1 MIFNQAT
8 YYEILEVSP
17 DASAT
22 DIRTSYQR
30 LKISYKKDNIALYSV
45 MDASDTQDMIAKID
59 EAYQV
64 LSDPDLRRE
73 YDERHGILSNVSD
86 KIVSIDR
93 TPPME
98 NGDDLDLLVPP
109 STDFGESSIFG
120 SASSD
125 DRTGKIERPTKERTG
140 FIKKPEPSFFDISK
154 PEKSAVPGL
163 TPEEKTLPKASEN
176 TMSAALGST
185 STQVLQPSSSGVTV
199 ERRQIPTRRVAETHT
214 FQQAKSAF
222 DAIQEQ
228 IDQETEWRGSFIRKV
243 RELRRYSMDDIHDH
257 TKISKM
263 YLVAI
268 EEENFDK
275 LPAAVFVRGFI
286 LQISK
291 ILRLPGDRVSAAYLS
306 RFNKRQ
312 TSA

>member
-1 MIFNQAT
+1 MIFNTEAT
-8 YYEILEVSP
+8 YYDILEIRP

-22 DIRTSYQR
+22 DVRTSYQR
-30 LKISYKKDNIALYSV
+30 LKQSYKKDNIALYSV
-45 MDASDTQDMIAKID
+45 MDATDTQDMMAKID

-73 YDERHGILSNVSD
+73 YDERHGILTSVSD

-109 STDFGESSIFG
+109 STDFGSESSIFG
-120 SASSD
+120 ASSS
-125 DRTGKIERPTKERTG
+125 DRTGKITR
-140 FIKKPEPSFFDISK
+140 PEPGFFDIAQPARK
-154 PEKSAVPGL
+154 DVPGL
-163 TPEEKTLPKASEN
+163 TEESKSLPKAAED

-185 STQVLQPSSSGVTV
+185 SAQILQPSSAGVTS
-199 ERRQIPTRRVAETHT
+199 ERRQLPTRRSADAQA

-228 IDQETEWRGSFIRKV
+228 IDQEFEWRGSFLRKV

-291 ILRLPGDRVSAAYLS
+291 VLRLPGDKVASAYLS
-306 RFNKRQ
+306 RFNKKS
-312 TSA
+312 SA

>member
-1 MIFNQAT
+1 MIFNTEAT
-8 YYEILEVSP
+8 YYDILEIRS

-22 DIRTSYQR
+22 DVRTSYQR
-30 LKISYKKDNIALYSV
+30 LKQSYKKDNIALYSV
-45 MDASDTQDMIAKID
+45 MDATDTQDMIAKID

-73 YDERHGILSNVSD
+73 YDERHGILASVSD

-109 STDFGESSIFG
+109 TTDFGESSIFG
-120 SASSD
+120 SSSD
-125 DRTGKIERPTKERTG
+125 DRTGKVSRPES
-140 FIKKPEPSFFDISK
+140 SFFDLAGPAK
-154 PEKSAVPGL
+154 KDVPGL
-163 TPEEKTLPKASEN
+163 TEESKALPKAADHS
-176 TMSAALGST
+176 MSAALGST
-185 STQVLQPSSSGVTV
+185 SAQVLQPSSAGVTS
-199 ERRQIPTRRVAETHT
+199 ERRQLPTRRTVDTQA

-228 IDQETEWRGSFIRKV
+228 IDQETEWRGSFLRKV

-268 EEENFDK
+268 EEENFEK

-286 LQISK
+286 HQISK
-291 ILRLPGDRVSAAYLS
+291 VLRLPGDRVAAAYLS

-312 TSA
+312 SSA

>member
-1 MIFNQAT
+1 MIFNTEAT
-8 YYEILEVSP
+8 YYDILEIRP

-22 DIRTSYQR
+22 DVRTSYQR
-30 LKISYKKDNIALYSV
+30 LKQSYKKDNIALYSV

-73 YDERHGILSNVSD
+73 YDERHGILSSVSD

-120 SASSD
+120 SNSGD
-125 DRTGKIERPTKERTG
+125 RTGNFERTGKISRPES
-140 FIKKPEPSFFDISK
+140 SFFDLNPPSK
-154 PEKSAVPGL
+154 QNVPGL
-163 TPEEKTLPKASEN
+163 RPEEKALPKAAEES
-176 TMSAALGST
+176 MSAALGST
-185 STQVLQPSSSGVTV
+185 SAQVLQPTSAGVTS
-199 ERRQIPTRRVAETHT
+199 ERRQIPTRRSVDAHA

-228 IDQETEWRGSFIRKV
+228 IDQEVEWRGSFLRKV
-243 RELRRYSMDDIHDH
+243 RELRRYSMDDIHDQ

-268 EEENFDK
+268 EEENFNK

-291 ILRLPGDRVSAAYLS
+291 VLRLPGDRVATAYLS

-312 TSA
+312 STA